1 MSVFRN
7 GHTTQYLTEQF
18 VGSTMGKQYLI
29 VGGNAAGMSTATRLR
44 RLDETA
50 EISVF
55 ESTANVSY
63 ASCGLP
69 YHLSDTVPESELAVM
84 GVDQLSAA
92 FDLDIRTETTVTD
105 IAPGAQRVTVEPD
118 DGDASQLAYDELV
131 LATGAEPLVP
141 PMFDVEAIDGCHTL
155 RTVEDAIG
163 VRAQVDDAERAL
175 VIGGGYIGI
184 EVAENLHEAGH
195 EVVVAELLDQV
206 MPNTLGAEMAALVE
220 QHIDSQG
227 VDLRLGTG
235 VSELSETEN
244 GTIIATMDDETQE
257 FDLVVIATGVRPR
270 TELAEA
276 AGLECHDSG
285 AIAVDSRLRTSE
297 PSIHAVGD
305 AVAVPS
311 VFGEQAWIP
320 LGGPANR
327 QGRVAANDIAGH
339 DDELAPVLD
348 TAIAKVFDLDVGT
361 VGQTAATL
369 DEAGYEYEAVY
380 TSEPNHA
387 KYYPGASDIHFKLL
401 FDPADGTVF
410 GAQAIGEAGV
420 DKRIDVLATAI
431 SHGDTVFDIRDLD
444 LAYAPPYSAAKDP
457 VNVLGMIGANVV
469 EGVADI
475 IHLDEFTEIRERATV
490 IDTRPAEMREAQGSI
505 PGDEHVPLGKLRSW
519 IDNNDIDGEVV
530 TYCKIGKSSYMAT
543 RVLREQGIEARSLT
557 GGYYRFR
564 VANAMS

>member
-1 MSVFRN
+1 
-7 GHTTQYLTEQF
+7 
-18 VGSTMGKQYLI
+18 MGKQYLI
-29 VGGNAAGMSTATRLR
+29 VGGNAAGMSAATRLR

-50 EISVF
+50 DIIVI

-92 FDLDIRTETTVTD
+92 FDLDIRTEETVTNIVPD
-105 IAPGAQRVTVEPD
+105 TQQITVKPDNGAAYE
-118 DGDASQLAYDELV
+118 LAYDELV
-131 LATGAEPLVP
+131 LATGAKPLVP

-155 RTVEDAIG
+155 RTVEDAVS

-184 EVAENLHEAGH
+184 EVAENLQEAGH
-195 EVVVAELLDQV
+195 EVVVAELLEQV
-206 MPNTLGAEMAALVE
+206 MPNTLGPEMAALVE
-220 QHIDSQG
+220 TTLQNEG

-235 VSELSETEN
+235 VSELAQAEDGS
-244 GTIIATMDDETQE
+244 IIATMDDEGQA
-257 FDLVVIATGVRPR
+257 FDLVVIATGVTPR

-276 AGLECHDSG
+276 AGIDLHESG
-285 AIAVDSRLRTSE
+285 AIAVDSRLRSSE

-369 DEAGYEYEAVY
+369 DEMGQDYEAIY

-387 KYYPGASDIHFKLL
+387 KYYPGANDIHFKLL
-401 FDPADGTVF
+401 FDPDDGTIL
-410 GAQAIGEAGV
+410 GAQTIGEAGV
-420 DKRIDVLATAI
+420 DKRVDVLATAI
-431 SHGDTVFDIRDLD
+431 SHGSTVFDIRDLD

-475 IHLDEFTEIRERATV
+475 IHLDEFTEIHETATV
-490 IDTRPAEMREAQGSI
+490 IDTRPPEMRDAQGSI
-505 PGDEHVPLGKLRSW
+505 PGDEHVPLGTLRSW
-519 IDNNDIDGEVV
+519 LDDTEIDGEVV

-543 RVLREQGIEARSLT
+543 RVLQEQGIEARSLT
-557 GGYYRFR
+557 GGYYRYR
-564 VANAMS
+564 AAETDD